1 MAMSDNDQKEETRL
15 DEQQTLEHQQQDLF
29 RELSREQT
37 EAERAVED
45 KERLDKEKP
54 HDENDD

>member
-1 MAMSDNDQKEETRL
+1 MAMSDNDQEGETRRE
-15 DEQQTLEHQQQDLF
+15 EQQTLEHQQKDLF
-29 RELSREQT
+29 RELSREQI

-45 KERLDKEKP
+45 KERSEKGKP